1 MSAKVDD
8 LDLVDNHGFVSKVD
22 NWFRHSQRE
31 RSQPGSIASYE
42 DECLHTLLTDCNT
55 VELPLMSVVGC
66 VASIVGRCTI
76 KSESLSATVT
86 TAAYKQAES
95 HSRRGDG
102 TLCVSALRDI
112 STKTEKQ
119 KPTNTTA
126 YYC

>member
-1 MSAKVDD
+1 VVSAKVDD

-55 VELPLMSVVGC
+55 VELPLMFVVGC

-76 KSESLSATVT
+76 KSESLT
-86 TAAYKQAES
+86 TAAYNQAES
-95 HSRRGDG
+95 HSRRGDD

-119 KPTNTTA
+119 KPRNTTA